1 MRHAPFAIDAAAREH
16 WLDHMRAALDEQ
28 ALTPEL
34 DALLWSYFEPAAD
47 AMVNTP
53 RGHETG

>member
-1 MRHAPFAIDAAAREH
+1 
-16 WLDHMRAALDEQ
+16 MRAALDEQ

-34 DALLWSYFEPAAD
+34 DALLWSYFEPTAG

-53 RGHETG
+53 HGHEAG